1 MASKVASGTNK
12 VFQNVSIRESSM
24 DSWWGWKVTSLCV
37 GPGGPSK
44 KQYSLEESI
53 LMIQYLKTFKG

>member
-24 DSWWGWKVTSLCV
+24 DS
-37 GPGGPSK
+37 
-44 KQYSLEESI
+44 
-53 LMIQYLKTFKG
+53 